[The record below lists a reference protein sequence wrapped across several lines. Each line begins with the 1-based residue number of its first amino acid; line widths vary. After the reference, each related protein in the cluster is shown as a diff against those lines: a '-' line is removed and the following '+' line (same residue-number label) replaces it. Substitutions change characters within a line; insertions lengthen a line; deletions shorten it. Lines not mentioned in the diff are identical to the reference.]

1 MPKRRIFT
9 IGFELP
15 GDDFEY
21 VPFDS
26 DQSLLDTDI
35 VLFEVG
41 FGDHY
46 LTGSYQGERLF
57 DHQDSVRVAQNL
69 QHWRAELAAA
79 TNAGKLVIVFL
90 VKPLSYFRYTGEQ
103 QISGTGRSR
112 VRTDIVS
119 RVESYEAVPYVVS
132 AEAKS
137 GREVQLTKDAT
148 YLAPYWQEFQQY
160 SAYEAFIDGKFTHS
174 LLVTKTANKTV
185 GAAVQG
191 KGTLLF
197 LPPLRYDEK
206 EFTEEDEEK
215 EEIVW
220 TPAALKFGKR
230 LSSALAGLSD
240 AVRSGRLATPPPS
253 WALDSAYTTPEE
265 SLIQMQIS
273 ELMAKITDL
282 QQRRTELEQQLQQAG
297 SIRAL
302 LYEQGKPLE
311 RAVREALV
319 LFGFSAVRFAERDS
333 EFDVIFESPEGRCLG
348 EVEGKDNKA
357 VNIDKFS
364 QLERNLQEDFA
375 RDGITEF
382 AKGVLF
388 GNPERLKAPSDRGE
402 AFTEKCVTA
411 AKRARIAL
419 VRTPDLFDPVRY
431 LKSHL
436 DLEYAKLCR
445 QAILETAGNIVVFP
459 VAPSSSASV
468 KQEKGVEV
476 STGDIAPES

>member
-46 LTGSYQGERLF
+46 PTGSYQGERLF

-148 YLAPYWQEFQQY
+148 YLAPYWNFSSILHTKPLLTGNLLIRY
-160 SAYEAFIDGKFTHS
+160 S
-174 LLVTKTANKTV
+174 L
-185 GAAVQG
+185 
-191 KGTLLF
+191 
-197 LPPLRYDEK
+197 
-206 EFTEEDEEK
+206 
-215 EEIVW
+215 
-220 TPAALKFGKR
+220 
-230 LSSALAGLSD
+230 
-240 AVRSGRLATPPPS
+240 
-253 WALDSAYTTPEE
+253 
-265 SLIQMQIS
+265 
-273 ELMAKITDL
+273 
-282 QQRRTELEQQLQQAG
+282 QRRRT
-297 SIRAL
+297 R
-302 LYEQGKPLE
+302 
-311 RAVREALV
+311 RLV
-319 LFGFSAVRFAERDS
+319 LQYRGSTMKKS
-333 EFDVIFESPEGRCLG
+333 SP
-348 EVEGKDNKA
+348 KKM
-357 VNIDKFS
+357 
-364 QLERNLQEDFA
+364 
-375 RDGITEF
+375 
-382 AKGVLF
+382 
-388 GNPERLKAPSDRGE
+388 
-402 AFTEKCVTA
+402 
-411 AKRARIAL
+411 KRKKR
-419 VRTPDLFDPVRY
+419 
-431 LKSHL
+431 
-436 DLEYAKLCR
+436 
-445 QAILETAGNIVVFP
+445 
-459 VAPSSSASV
+459 
-468 KQEKGVEV
+468 
-476 STGDIAPES
+476 